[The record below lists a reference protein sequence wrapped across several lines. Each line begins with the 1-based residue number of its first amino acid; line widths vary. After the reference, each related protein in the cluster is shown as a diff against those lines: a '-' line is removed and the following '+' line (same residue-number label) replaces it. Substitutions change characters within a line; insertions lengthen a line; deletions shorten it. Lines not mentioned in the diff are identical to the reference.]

1 MPQPTQH
8 AAPRARLTLAL
19 LALLSALAFMD
30 RQILAVLLVP
40 VKAEFSLSDLQVGL
54 VTGLGFALAFGAIAL
69 PLGRLADRR
78 ERRTL
83 VALCRGIGG
92 ALAALGA
99 AANGAWTLAVTR
111 MGSSISDAGG
121 GPASLSMIAD
131 LFPPASRSRAMSVFA
146 MGASAGSLMAL
157 IGGAWFAQRYGWRA
171 TLAAIGLGSLA
182 VAVLLRYWAREPLRG
197 EPIAAAGGV
206 ATAPMEQGAVRAVLA
221 EPVARWLIV
230 AAALALLAGISFGTW
245 NFAYLVRVH
254 GLEPEAVGWITGLSA
269 LGSVLGNLASGA
281 LADRLTRRDARWQL
295 GVPLV
300 GIGAALPLGLAYLAL
315 GPRDTALAVALVI
328 AFGFFIAWWVAPS
341 YAALSLVVAPA
352 RRGTANAMLML
363 AGAVGGGG
371 IGPVLTGAVSDLLA
385 GHVSGDPLRWAL
397 ALMVALLAPSWLAFS
412 SAMRAYP
419 AARRAALGEAA

>member
-111 MGSSISDAGG
+111 MGSAISDAGG

-131 LFPPASRSRAMSVFA
+131 LFPPASRSR
-146 MGASAGSLMAL
+146 G
-157 IGGAWFAQRYGWRA
+157 R
-171 TLAAIGLGSLA
+171 
-182 VAVLLRYWAREPLRG
+182 
-197 EPIAAAGGV
+197 
-206 ATAPMEQGAVRAVLA
+206 
-221 EPVARWLIV
+221 
-230 AAALALLAGISFGTW
+230 
-245 NFAYLVRVH
+245 
-254 GLEPEAVGWITGLSA
+254 
-269 LGSVLGNLASGA
+269 
-281 LADRLTRRDARWQL
+281 
-295 GVPLV
+295 
-300 GIGAALPLGLAYLAL
+300 
-315 GPRDTALAVALVI
+315 
-328 AFGFFIAWWVAPS
+328 
-341 YAALSLVVAPA
+341 
-352 RRGTANAMLML
+352 
-363 AGAVGGGG
+363 
-371 IGPVLTGAVSDLLA
+371 
-385 GHVSGDPLRWAL
+385 
-397 ALMVALLAPSWLAFS
+397 
-412 SAMRAYP
+412 
-419 AARRAALGEAA
+419 

>member
-111 MGSSISDAGG
+111 MGSAISDAGG

-281 LADRLTRRDARWQL
+281 LADRLGALDMRWQPRL
-295 GVPLV
+295 MAM
-300 GIGAALPLGLAYLAL
+300 GAALIAL
-315 GPRDTALAVALVI
+315 FGCAVSLLPSIVATAVAL
-328 AFGFFIAWWVAPS
+328 ALFAACVAGLNGPT
-341 YAALSLVVAPA
+341 YALTQSLVAVRMRGLSMSTLVVLLNLIGVGVGPTMAGILSDIFAA
-352 RRGTANAMLML
+352 RY
-363 AGAVGGGG
+363 GADSV
-371 IGPVLTGAVSDLLA
+371 
-385 GHVSGDPLRWAL
+385 RWA
-397 ALMVALLAPSWLAFS
+397 MVCVLLLNLPAVWLFA
-412 SAMRAYP
+412 
-419 AARRAALGEAA
+419 RAAHSIREDLV